1 MTPRTT
7 SRRTFLWRRLRLAA
21 GLVALVLV
29 VAFVAFVVSRD
40 DGHWVN
46 ASHPATGTPARSVT
60 TASPTP
66 SPPTPLNV
74 YANDAAGMLSP
85 NVAGMPSLVYVPD
98 TESNVVN
105 VIDPATYR
113 IISTFPV
120 PARPQHVV
128 PSPDMKTLYVNS
140 DNGNALTPIDPR
152 TGKPGAPIPVIDPYN
167 LYFTPDGT
175 RAIVVPEKFSS
186 LDFRDPHTWV
196 LIKRLKLP
204 CLFPNHMDFTADGSS
219 LVVSCE
225 GSGQLVRVNVATMEV
240 TGVVAAGKSPQDIR
254 LSADGKVFYVAD
266 QDLGGLEIMDAATLQ
281 QLSFLPTGAG
291 THGMYPSRDARQ
303 LYVSNR
309 LAGTISVIDYA
320 TRQIVATWAVPG
332 GSPDMGGVSAD
343 GSELWLSGRYNS
355 EVYVINTTTG
365 ALKRIAVGKGPH
377 GLCVF
382 PQPGKISLGHT
393 GNYR

>member
-1 MTPRTT
+1 MLALVAGVVFVVHRSGAHPDGT
-7 SRRTFLWRRLRLAA
+7 SRT
-21 GLVALVLV
+21 V
-29 VAFVAFVVSRD
+29 
-40 DGHWVN
+40 
-46 ASHPATGTPARSVT
+46 TGTPARTVT
-60 TASPTP
+60 TTSPTP
-66 SPPTPLNV
+66 TAPPSPLPGALRDASGPVNV
-74 YANDAAGMLSP
+74 YAHDAAGMLSP
-85 NVAGMPSLVYVPD
+85 NVAGVPSLVYVPN
-98 TESNVVN
+98 TESNTVN

-152 TGKPGAPIPVIDPYN
+152 TGKPGAPIPVVDPYN

-186 LDFRDPHTWV
+186 LDFRDPHTWA
-196 LIKRLKLP
+196 LIKRVKLP

-225 GSGQLVRVNVATMEV
+225 GSGQLVRVGGATMEV
-240 TGVVAAGKSPQDIR
+240 AGVGPAGKSPPDIP

-291 THGMYPSRDARQ
+291 THGMYPSRDAKQ

-320 TRQIVATWAVPG
+320 SRQIVATWPIPG

-343 GSELWLSGRYNS
+343 GSQLWLSGRYNS
-355 EVYVINTTTG
+355 EIYVINTATG
-365 ALKRIAVGKGPH
+365 GLQRIPVGKGRH
-377 GLCVF
+377 GPRVL
-382 PQPGKISLGHT
+382 PQADQ
-393 GNYR
+393 

>member
-1 MTPRTT
+1 VTPRTT
-7 SRRTFLWRRLRLAA
+7 SRRTFLTRRLFLAA
-21 GLVALVLV
+21 GLLALVAGV
-29 VAFVAFVVSRD
+29 VFVVHGSGAHPD
-40 DGHWVN
+40 DT
-46 ASHPATGTPARSVT
+46 ARPATGTPARSVT
-60 TASPTP
+60 TTSPSPTASP
-66 SPPTPLNV
+66 SPVNV
-74 YANDAAGMLSP
+74 YAHDAAGMLSP
-85 NVAGMPSLVYVPD
+85 NVAGVPSLVYVPN
-98 TESNVVN
+98 TESNTVN
-105 VIDPATYR
+105 VIDPTTYR

-152 TGKPGAPIPVIDPYN
+152 TGKPGAPIPVVDPYN

-186 LDFRDPHTWV
+186 LDFRDPHTWA
-196 LIKRLKLP
+196 LIKRVKLP

-225 GSGQLVRVNVATMEV
+225 GSGQLVRVDVATMEV
-240 TGVVAAGKSPQDIR
+240 AGVFPAGKSPQDIR

-266 QDLGGLEIMDAATLQ
+266 QDLGGVEIMDAATLQ
-281 QLSFLPTGAG
+281 QLSFLPTGGG
-291 THGMYPSRDARQ
+291 THGMYPSRDAKQ

-320 TRQIVATWAVPG
+320 SRQIVATWPVPG

-343 GSELWLSGRYNS
+343 GSQLWLSGRYNS
-355 EVYVINTTTG
+355 EIYVINTATG
-365 ALKRIAVGKGPH
+365 ALKRIPVGKGPH

-382 PQPGKISLGHT
+382 PQPGRISLGHT

>member
-1 MTPRTT
+1 VTPRTT
-7 SRRTFLWRRLRLAA
+7 SRRTFRTRRLLLAA
-21 GLVALVLV
+21 VLLALVAGGV
-29 VAFVAFVVSRD
+29 FFVVDGSGAHRD
-40 DGHWVN
+40 TT
-46 ASHPATGTPARSVT
+46 SQTATGTPARSVT
-60 TASPTP
+60 TPSPTP
-66 SPPTPLNV
+66 TPVNV

-85 NVAGMPSLVYVPD
+85 NVAGVPSLVYVPN
-98 TESNVVN
+98 TESNTVN

-152 TGKPGAPIPVIDPYN
+152 TGKPGASIPVVDPYN

-186 LDFRDPHTWV
+186 LDFRDPHTWA
-196 LIKRLKLP
+196 LIKRVKLP

-225 GSGQLVRVNVATMEV
+225 GSGQLVRVDVATMQV
-240 TGVVAAGKSPQDIR
+240 AGVVPAGKSPQDIR

-266 QDLGGLEIMDAATLQ
+266 QDLGGVEIVDAATLQ

-291 THGMYPSRDARQ
+291 THGMYPSRDAKL

-320 TRQIVATWAVPG
+320 SRQIVATWPIPG

-343 GSELWLSGRYNS
+343 GSQLWLSGRYNS
-355 EVYVINTTTG
+355 EIYVINTATG
-365 ALKRIAVGKGPH
+365 ALKRIPVGKGPH

-382 PQPGKISLGHT
+382 PQPGRISLGHT